1 MVLVSFDTNA
11 PVGVQERKVGTMPL
25 YMDHH
30 KKIEGLTAEAVAGAH
45 QKDLETQDRHGAKA
59 LKYWFNEEN
68 GEVFCLFD
76 APNAEAAE
84 AVHREAHGL
93 IADKIVQVEEGS

>member
-1 MVLVSFDTNA
+1 
-11 PVGVQERKVGTMPL
+11 MPL

-30 KKIEGLTAEAVAGAH
+30 KNIEGLTTEAVAGAH
-45 QKDLETQDRHGAKA
+45 QKDLVTPGEYGAEI

-76 APNAEAAE
+76 APSADVAE

-93 IADKIVQVEEGS
+93 IADDIVAVTEGA

>member
-1 MVLVSFDTNA
+1 
-11 PVGVQERKVGTMPL
+11 MPL

-30 KKIEGLTAEAVAGAH
+30 KIEGLTAEAVAEAH
-45 QKDLETQDRHGAKA
+45 QKDLETQDKHGAKA

-68 GEVFCLFD
+68 GDVFCLFD
-76 APNAEAAE
+76 APNAQAAE

-93 IADKIVQVEEGS
+93 MADDIVEVQEGS

>member
-1 MVLVSFDTNA
+1 
-11 PVGVQERKVGTMPL
+11 MPL

-30 KKIEGLTAEAVAGAH
+30 KNIEGLTTEAVAGAH
-45 QKDLETQDRHGAKA
+45 QRDLETQGKYGAEI
-59 LKYWFNEEN
+59 LKYWFNEHK

-93 IADKIVQVEEGS
+93 MADDIVLVEEGS

>member
-1 MVLVSFDTNA
+1 
-11 PVGVQERKVGTMPL
+11 MPL

-30 KKIEGLTAEAVAGAH
+30 KIEGLTAEAVAEAH
-45 QKDLETQDRHGAKA
+45 QKDLETQHKHGAKA

-68 GEVFCLFD
+68 GDVFCLFD
-76 APNAEAAE
+76 APNAQAAE

-93 IADKIVQVEEGS
+93 MADDIVEVQEGS

>member
-1 MVLVSFDTNA
+1 
-11 PVGVQERKVGTMPL
+11 MPL

-30 KKIEGLTAEAVAGAH
+30 KIEGLTAEAVAEAH
-45 QKDLETQDRHGAKA
+45 QKDLETQHKHGAKA

-68 GEVFCLFD
+68 GDVFCLFD
-76 APNAEAAE
+76 APNAQAAE

-93 IADKIVQVEEGS
+93 MANDIVEVQEGS

>member
-1 MVLVSFDTNA
+1 
-11 PVGVQERKVGTMPL
+11 MPL

-30 KKIEGLTAEAVAGAH
+30 KIEGLTAEAVAEAH
-45 QKDLETQDRHGAKA
+45 QKDLETQYKHGTKA

-68 GEVFCLFD
+68 GDVFCLFD
-76 APNAEAAE
+76 APNAQAAE

-93 IADKIVQVEEGS
+93 MADDIVEVQEGS